1 MNRRRAITLMLAATL
16 VLPGCFGRSGRN
28 RGNGTGPVLIQV
40 HNNNWADVVV
50 YAVSGSQTMR
60 IGDVTTGKI
69 GRFHAPPDVDPTVR
83 DFRIRIDPIGPR
95 GTFLTQL
102 ISVAPGQT
110 IFVTVE
116 NDLNMTSFTVR

>member
-1 MNRRRAITLMLAATL
+1 MKNRTIVRLFVLAFMLAACT
-16 VLPGCFGRSGRN
+16 GGRKSRGSGIGR
-28 RGNGTGPVLIQV
+28 VQIQV

-50 YAVSGSQTMR
+50 YAVSGSQTQR

-69 GRFHAPPDVDPTVR
+69 GHFQAPSDFDPTVR

-102 ISVAPGQT
+102 ISVGPGQT
-110 IFVTVE
+110 IYVTVE
-116 NDLNMTSFTVR
+116 NDLNLTSYVVR